1 MTKREHMIQK
11 ITCWGKKYK
20 EEGID
25 RDNAKDDQSFNPPVN
40 VGHQQF
46 FSFLLPLQH
55 LPGKPVKITDP
66 VRCTTDVLD
75 HSKAPLCGNGTYI
88 HKISSDFRHLSRPD
102 QIASVQLRHV
112 SPGDRYNRKNHYPYF
127 ASSPSASLL
136 RIWYSTIGS
145 ISR

>member
-1 MTKREHMIQK
+1 LGE
-11 ITCWGKKYK
+11 KYK

-46 FSFLLPLQH
+46 FSFLLPLQY

-75 HSKAPLCGNGTYI
+75 HAKAPLCGIGTYI
-88 HKISSDFRHLSRPD
+88 HKISSDFRHHFLSGPD
-102 QIASVQLRHV
+102 RIRAAETRFSRKQI
-112 SPGDRYNRKNHYPYF
+112 
-127 ASSPSASLL
+127 
-136 RIWYSTIGS
+136 
-145 ISR
+145 